1 MGLQRQLLADLG
13 ALKTDAETFRLEW
26 EREAPLLSA
35 LAPQEAL
42 NRVTHYQQTVLLR
55 WTRFEFCAAGEALFG
70 MPRTRMPQLAT
81 LLAGIGD
88 VHEFFT
94 LHAESSAEIE
104 KHSALSW
111 KEVQEALELLS
122 EQHARFLAR
131 LAPLLGKESLQGLEA
146 LAASRE
152 AMEHVSGSLA
162 LISSLGKPSVRPRYD
177 GRIVKEAS
185 TIVTGQ
191 RRWLSVC

>member
-13 ALKTDAETFRLEW
+13 ALKADAETFRLEW

-70 MPRTRMPQLAT
+70 MPRTRLPQLAA
-81 LLAGIGD
+81 LLAGIRD

-94 LHAESSAEIE
+94 LHAESAAEIE

-111 KEVQEALELLS
+111 KEVQEALERLID
-122 EQHARFLAR
+122 QHARFLAR

-146 LAASRE
+146 LAASRD

-162 LISSLGKPSVRPRYD
+162 LISSLGKPSVRPR
-177 GRIVKEAS
+177 
-185 TIVTGQ
+185 
-191 RRWLSVC
+191 